1 MDYEILY
8 KCEAEQNIKCYVCKA
23 NLKDYIASLKPD
35 FYEFEVQRGI
45 VRNSYLDT
53 LRQTISNKEPIPPIS
68 LTVSGEPVI
77 DNQILKV
84 KDENSDIL
92 DGLQRTFRLW
102 VYNYINNIVK
112 SKNILTFSELV
123 SELKSDDI
131 GTRIIDFYFI
141 NTKFLK
147 DFLPIGICAAN
158 IQSFIDGWENYNL
171 IFYIWYGLDDKQVVR
186 KMLELNAGQKP
197 VTSTHQYELLYLHF
211 FNNEKIQIPEGMQLI
226 RVRDPY
232 FFSIRRGRNKLGQ
245 FLLSSVIIAY
255 QSFIKRKPLRVQ
267 TANEV
272 RVDDDNDDDIQ
283 NFFNPDNLNSFLKYM
298 YIADSILCN
307 QDTKHLAWYGKDTTL
322 SGIYAALG
330 QYMYENGNELEWDK
344 LDYILNNKVK
354 KMHFNVDQ
362 FEEAYNRL
370 SSIKTNV
377 GYAVRKAIYKF
388 TLNALQ
394 SHPVSWYECLINKD
408 SEL

>member
-141 NTKFLK
+141 NAKFLK

-232 FFSIRRGRNKLGQ
+232 FFSIRTRFFHLKQ
-245 FLLSSVIIAY
+245 FL
-255 QSFIKRKPLRVQ
+255 
-267 TANEV
+267 
-272 RVDDDNDDDIQ
+272 
-283 NFFNPDNLNSFLKYM
+283 
-298 YIADSILCN
+298 
-307 QDTKHLAWYGKDTTL
+307 
-322 SGIYAALG
+322 
-330 QYMYENGNELEWDK
+330 
-344 LDYILNNKVK
+344 
-354 KMHFNVDQ
+354 
-362 FEEAYNRL
+362 
-370 SSIKTNV
+370 
-377 GYAVRKAIYKF
+377 
-388 TLNALQ
+388 
-394 SHPVSWYECLINKD
+394 
-408 SEL
+408 